1 MVTKSDNAEITNIV
15 KAIIQNNNYVIDD
28 DAPVDT
34 SFKIKYLGLID
45 AGEEEYTI
53 PVFENSLFPETVIY
67 LDKNNLPHMHMKRKK
82 IISTVGIGI
91 FDLMSVNKDIV
102 FIMEL

>member
-1 MVTKSDNAEITNIV
+1 MVTKTYKPEITNII
-15 KAIIQNNNYVIDD
+15 KAIIQNNKYVIDD

-45 AGEEEYTI
+45 AGEEEYPI

-67 LDKNNLPHMHMKRKK
+67 LDENNLPHMHMKRKK
-82 IISTVGIGI
+82 IISTVGIGVWDI
-91 FDLMSVNKDIV
+91 LTMNKDIFCIV
-102 FIMEL
+102 EL